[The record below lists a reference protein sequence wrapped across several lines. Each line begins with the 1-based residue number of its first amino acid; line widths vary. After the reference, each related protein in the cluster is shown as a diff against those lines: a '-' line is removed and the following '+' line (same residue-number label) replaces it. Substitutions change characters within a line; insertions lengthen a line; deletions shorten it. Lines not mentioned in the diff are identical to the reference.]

1 MNDLINTTRQTPI
14 EVALGIDENGRTT
27 AKKLYE
33 FLELNPGNFARW
45 CKSNITE
52 NQFAEENKDFVRLFL
67 DEETPTGGKIT
78 REDYKLTASFAKKL
92 SMAQKNER
100 GEEARNYFVGVED
113 GAKEMVIQYQEMSP
127 QLQFMINMEAEQ
139 KRQAREQVRQ
149 AQEITSVKETQK
161 TIAQALGKDII
172 EDFRSWVSRSLSAI
186 AESNNYPYIGS
197 QQERHQAVRK
207 ESYERLN
214 AKRPCRLDQ
223 RVDGERGRAAAAGAS
238 QTKVKAIN
246 KLTIIEGDKDLKPVY
261 ESVIREM
268 LVAYCV
274 TVK

>member
-1 MNDLINTTRQTPI
+1 MNQLIEKEIKMTSLELVDITGKQHTHIMRDIRNEI
-14 EVALGIDENGRTT
+14 DSLGEETGQSIFGLTSYKDQWNREQPC
-27 AKKLYE
+27 YE
-33 FLELNPGNFARW
+33 FG
-45 CKSNITE
+45 
-52 NQFAEENKDFVRLFL
+52 KDGAMQLAL
-67 DEETPTGGKIT
+67 KYDAIT
-78 REDYKLTASFAKKL
+78 RRKVILKL
-92 SMAQKNER
+92 
-100 GEEARNYFVGVED
+100 EELEKMQVP
-113 GAKEMVIQYQEMSP
+113 IQYQEMSP

-139 KRQAREQVRQ
+139 KRQAREQERQ
-149 AQEITSVKETQK
+149 AQEITAVKETQK

-238 QTKVKAIN
+238 QTRIKAIN

-268 LVAYCV
+268 LVTYCV